1 MQFIDLSAQYQRIAP
16 QVQERMNQVLD
27 TGRYIMGPMVTEL
40 EQRLAD
46 YVGRKYCVT
55 CSNGTDGLILPLIA
69 MGIGQG
75 DAVFVPDF
83 TFFASAEAVSAVG
96 ATPVF
101 VDILPDT
108 YNMDPD
114 HLEKMILRTKEETD
128 LTPKAVIPVDLFG
141 QPADYDAIDKV
152 AKKYD
157 LFVLEDGAQGF
168 GGTIGDQKACSFGD
182 VSSTSFFP
190 AKPLGCYGDGGAMF
204 TDSEEMRDLLVSLR
218 VHGSNP
224 ADKYDNIRIGRNCR
238 LDALQ
243 AAVLHCKLDIFDDE
257 VEKRHWVAKQ
267 YNDRL
272 KDAVVTPALA
282 NGFTSSYAQYT
293 IRLESEEQ
301 RNKIMAS
308 LKEAG
313 VPTMVYYPKPMH
325 AQTAFAG
332 MANAN
337 DYPVSEAACK
347 QVMSL
352 PMHPYL
358 DEETIET
365 ICRALL
371 TALEK

>member
-1 MQFIDLSAQYQRIAP
+1 
-16 QVQERMNQVLD
+16 
-27 TGRYIMGPMVTEL
+27 
-40 EQRLAD
+40 
-46 YVGRKYCVT
+46 
-55 CSNGTDGLILPLIA
+55 

-301 RNKIMAS
+301 RTKVMAHM
-308 LKEAG
+308 KEEG
-313 VPTMVYYPKPMH
+313 IPTVVYYPKPMH

-332 MANAN
+332 MANAE
-337 DYPVSEAACK
+337 DYPVAEAACK
-347 QVMSL
+347 RVMSL